1 MHRMTH
7 QLLWIERQ
15 HVTGTKGRASAIQ
28 CEAAAL
34 RRDINEAQTLIDR
47 LQRNYLDEG
56 PHAQVRRP
64 VRHELAEPGRAQ
76 LSERPNAGC
85 REGRNK
91 SSSGLRV
98 PPHAIRGNDL
108 AMKPNLAPT
117 TGATL
122 VDESDNIGAI
132 LGAFDGP
139 EWRIKHTPDHG
150 RRTDIVVSVMGLQ
163 YVDGPALRE
172 IMIDCPDT
180 PIIAPAEARKLGTAL
195 IAAAD
200 AAFRGNHPGVDLTE
214 HRAEPGRRS
223 SRLTV

>member
-1 MHRMTH
+1 MDEHDAPQAVELVSALRRQMHQMTH
-7 QLLWIERQ
+7 QLLRLERQ
-15 HVTGTKGRASAIQ
+15 HVTGTNGRASAIQ
-28 CEAAAL
+28 REAAAL

-47 LQRNYLDEG
+47 LQRNYLDED
-56 PHAQVRRP
+56 PHTRAARP
-64 VRHELAEPGRAQ
+64 VRHAEPGRSQWA
-76 LSERPNAGC
+76 RGPN
-85 REGRNK
+85 
-91 SSSGLRV
+91 
-98 PPHAIRGNDL
+98 
-108 AMKPNLAPT
+108 
-117 TGATL
+117 
-122 VDESDNIGAI
+122 NIGAAFT
-132 LGAFDGP
+132 AFDGP
-139 EWRIKHTPDHG
+139 EWRIKHTPDHW